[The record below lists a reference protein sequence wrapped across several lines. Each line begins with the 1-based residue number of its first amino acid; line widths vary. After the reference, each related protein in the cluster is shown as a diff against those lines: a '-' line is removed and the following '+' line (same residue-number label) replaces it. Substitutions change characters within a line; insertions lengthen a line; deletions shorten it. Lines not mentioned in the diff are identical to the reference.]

1 MTCYPTHFHLACP
14 HNTPAWFTFDPAH
27 ACAKQLVLSVCRS
40 VVSQSV
46 SQSVS
51 RLSSPKKIKK
61 SRHIDPHKPSKGS
74 QTTANSKKK
83 NLLYVYLT
91 EVKGASFRCISTF
104 HNYIV
109 FITLAPPLRDLR
121 VPPRH
126 SCPETPGLVHVK
138 YEVNAHHPPPCPS
151 IPGFQVSPPIPGC
164 TKDGSPLVQVS
175 PPIPGCTKDG

>member
-1 MTCYPTHFHLACP
+1 MCEAIGF
-14 HNTPAWFTFDPAH
+14 
-27 ACAKQLVLSVCRS
+27 VRLSVSR
-40 VVSQSV
+40 QSV
-46 SQSVS
+46 SQSSVQS
-51 RLSSPKKIKK
+51 KKKKK

-74 QTTANSKKK
+74 QTIANSKKK
-83 NLLYVYLT
+83 TLLYVYLT

-138 YEVNAHHPPPCPS
+138 YEVNAHHPTPPCPS

-175 PPIPGCTKDG
+175 RDSQVSPPIPGCTKDG